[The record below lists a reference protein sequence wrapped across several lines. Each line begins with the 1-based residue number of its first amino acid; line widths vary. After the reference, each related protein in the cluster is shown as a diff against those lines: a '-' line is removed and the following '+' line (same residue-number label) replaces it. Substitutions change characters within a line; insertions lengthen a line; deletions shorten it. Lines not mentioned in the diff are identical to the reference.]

1 MIQASDKKS
10 KILDTTLWLITQR
23 GFHDTPMSL
32 VAREAG
38 VAAGTIYHYFSSK
51 DELINE
57 LYSNMKARMGKALL
71 LHDKAN
77 ESVKERF
84 FRFWENLYQHFITYP
99 TEFKF
104 LEQYANS
111 PLVNQDVKAENT
123 LHYQPILDF
132 MQQGIEAGVLREMPV
147 LLMANLVYGHIV
159 STAKLQLNGDLKI
172 SKTMLNLAIQA
183 SWDGVRIN

>member
-1 MIQASDKKS
+1 MTKSTDKRS
-10 KILDTTLWLITQR
+10 KILDTTLRLITER

-32 VAREAG
+32 VAKEAG

-57 LYSNMKARMGKALL
+57 LYSDMKARMGRALL
-71 LHDKAN
+71 RQDEATQ
-77 ESVKERF
+77 SVKDRF
-84 FRFWENLYQHFITYP
+84 FRFWENLYNHFIDHP
-99 TEFKF
+99 IAFKF

-111 PLVNQDVKAENT
+111 PLVNQDVRAENS

-132 MQQGIEAGVLREMPV
+132 MQEGIKAGVMRDMPV
-147 LLMANLVYGHIV
+147 LLMANLVYGHVV
-159 STAKLQLNGDLKI
+159 STAKLQLSGDLEINDARLKQ
-172 SKTMLNLAIQA
+172 AIQA

>member
-1 MIQASDKKS
+1 MTNITHKKS
-10 KILDTTLWLITQR
+10 KILETTLRLITER

-32 VAREAG
+32 VAKEAG

-57 LYSNMKARMGKALL
+57 LYSEMKARMGKALL
-71 LHDKAN
+71 QQGQVAGG
-77 ESVKERF
+77 VKERF
-84 FRFWENLYQHFITYP
+84 FRFWTNLYQHFIEHP
-99 TEFKF
+99 KEFKF

-111 PLVNQDVKAENT
+111 PLVDREVRAENS

-132 MQQGIEAGVLREMPV
+132 MQQGIEAGVLRKMPL

-159 STAKLQLNGDLKI
+159 STAKLQLSGDLDITDK
-172 SKTMLNLAIQA
+172 LLQLAVQA
-183 SWDGVRIN
+183 SWDGVSIN